1 MGRTRAIHARLTRLK
16 LLLRAASKKRRGV
29 GENKTVAAVNLTDR
43 TKPQM
48 YFIRISFRNSKK
60 FNQKLQLSLGEQY
73 TTIFFERTGNVCDLL
88 FWSISLSL
96 QDLPTNPC
104 YCTFGPV
111 PNVYIR

>member
-1 MGRTRAIHARLTRLK
+1 MPQRCPFPFPFPARVLRMAF
-16 LLLRAASKKRRGV
+16 LLLWHFPVLRPSIPPPLSPSGTPSHHPSLILPSILASV
-29 GENKTVAAVNLTDR
+29 HIPAC
-43 TKPQM
+43 
-48 YFIRISFRNSKK
+48 
-60 FNQKLQLSLGEQY
+60 SLY